1 MNFKVDWPQ
10 YVSQLNGA
18 LTNVSISKIQETV
31 DLIRNTSSKDQN
43 IWVFGNGGS
52 AATASHF
59 CVDLSKGAATR
70 LKRQIKA
77 LPILDLVPLQ
87 TALSNDI
94 SYTSAIANSLSAF
107 ASRGDLAIFISGS
120 GNSENIVSG
129 VVAAREMGLATVG
142 LTGFQG
148 GRVGP
153 LVDVEIN
160 VQLADMQ
167 LIEDA
172 HHAICHFISKQL

>member
-1 MNFKVDWPQ
+1 MTTSENWHD
-10 YVSQLNGA
+10 YSQQLMGA
-18 LTNVSISKIQETV
+18 LSSVSTTQMTQVIS
-31 DLIRNTSSKDQN
+31 LIRSAVNETKT

-52 AATASHF
+52 ASTASHF

-70 LKRQIKA
+70 LKKQIKA

-94 SYTSAIANSLSAF
+94 SYESAIANSLVAF
-107 ASRGDLAIFISGS
+107 ASPGDLAIFISGS

-129 VVAAREMGLATVG
+129 VIAAKKMRLITVG

-160 VQLADMQ
+160 VELSDMP